1 MVKKNTRKSKKMLQ
15 ESTYDYS
22 EYEALKLELNKKKE
36 EMKKI
41 GSGDFSAISE
51 YIKKKTVVPT
61 NDYSEYEKLK
71 IELDEKKKQQQELIQ
86 KQFQL
91 AQGDISPIVDKVW
104 ENKEFIL
111 EKKDEIFDKYAQ
123 LQEELKSKKRLKKQE
138 EENLRQ
144 EAETKQL
151 ENLENLFDT
160 LQEVKKED
168 EKEIPIVVEKAIV
181 EPEKETVLIGDV
193 VELISKQVENLDEVV
208 EQKDS
213 ADKRIAQIEKE
224 LSSLRNRGWGE
235 YLGGGSGEVRILNM
249 DDVDTTD
256 LANNKILSYNSS
268 SGKFVFASASS
279 GGSKHT
285 VQNAGSDLTAR
296 SNLNF
301 HP

>member
-1 MVKKNTRKSKKMLQ
+1 
-15 ESTYDYS
+15 
-22 EYEALKLELNKKKE
+22 
-36 EMKKI
+36 
-41 GSGDFSAISE
+41 
-51 YIKKKTVVPT
+51 
-61 NDYSEYEKLK
+61 
-71 IELDEKKKQQQELIQ
+71 
-86 KQFQL
+86 
-91 AQGDISPIVDKVW
+91 
-104 ENKEFIL
+104 
-111 EKKDEIFDKYAQ
+111 
-123 LQEELKSKKRLKKQE
+123 
-138 EENLRQ
+138 
-144 EAETKQL
+144 
-151 ENLENLFDT
+151 
-160 LQEVKKED
+160 
-168 EKEIPIVVEKAIV
+168 
-181 EPEKETVLIGDV
+181 
-193 VELISKQVENLDEVV
+193 ISKQVENLDEVV

-301 HP
+301 DGTYLVATDDSSNDQTDVALHSTLTDYASSVTSSAAEVNLLDGSSAGTVVNSKAVIYSGTGTIAGTLSTAAQSNITSLGTLTSLTVDSIIINGT